1 MKGINTRNGIQVEY
15 NLLPDE
21 CPICHYSIQPEHIGA
36 SISGSD
42 EIRSNRNLEIILHC
56 TRHECG
62 RIFIG
67 IYYRDD
73 YPRSKSYG
81 KWILRTVR
89 PQEFKMPSITEEVN
103 RISPSFKDIFGQSSA
118 AESLGLNKIAGCGYR
133 KALEFVVKDY
143 CLNKNPDRINE
154 TKSMFLGTVIREFV
168 DDQKIKL
175 CAERAAWLG
184 NDETHYE
191 RRWEG
196 KDIEDV
202 KTLIKLTC
210 FWIES
215 DLVTAKYTNEMPIK

>member
-1 MKGINTRNGIQVEY
+1 
-15 NLLPDE
+15 
-21 CPICHYSIQPEHIGA
+21 
-36 SISGSD
+36 
-42 EIRSNRNLEIILHC
+42 
-56 TRHECG
+56 
-62 RIFIG
+62 
-67 IYYRDD
+67 
-73 YPRSKSYG
+73 
-81 KWILRTVR
+81 
-89 PQEFKMPSITEEVN
+89 
-103 RISPSFKDIFGQSSA
+103 
-118 AESLGLNKIAGCGYR
+118 
-133 KALEFVVKDY
+133 
-143 CLNKNPDRINE
+143 
-154 TKSMFLGTVIREFV
+154 MFLGTVIREFV